1 MVTMP
6 SYLNGIAN
14 IKNAIDKSTGFGIRD
29 DLDLNPSTFHEIV
42 GKLFNFSEPVSTSIK
57 CGL

>member
-6 SYLNGIAN
+6 SYLNGNAN
-14 IKNAIDKSTGFGIRD
+14 IQNAIDKSMVFGIRD
-29 DLDLNPSTFHEIV
+29 DLDLNPGTFHETV
-42 GKLFNFSEPVSTSIK
+42 GKLLNFSEPVSTSIK